1 MDKNW
6 PILLASKNRPTKSLL
21 HSHLSV
27 FTAKT
32 AIVKRATEK
41 RAMEKT
47 ATEDWATRKLG
58 NGNIWQRKIRG

>member
-1 MDKNW
+1 
-6 PILLASKNRPTKSLL
+6 
-21 HSHLSV
+21 LSV

-32 AIVKRATEK
+32 AIVKMATEK